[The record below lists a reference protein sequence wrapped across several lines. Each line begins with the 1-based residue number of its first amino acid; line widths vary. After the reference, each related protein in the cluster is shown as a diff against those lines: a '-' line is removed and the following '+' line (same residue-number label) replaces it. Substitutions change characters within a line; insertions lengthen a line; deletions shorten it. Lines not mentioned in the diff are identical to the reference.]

1 MVVSFTSIFYPLV
14 VLGFIYLPARFYTTE
29 TKCPGILYYRFQ
41 WPLQMK
47 KMLWL
52 I

>member
-1 MVVSFTSIFYPLV
+1 MV
-14 VLGFIYLPARFYTTE
+14 VLGLMYLAARFYTTE
-29 TKCPGILYYRFQ
+29 SKSLEILYYRFQ

>member
-1 MVVSFTSIFYPLV
+1 MFTSIFYPMV
-14 VLGFIYLPARFYTTE
+14 VLGLMYLPARFYTTE
-29 TKCPGILYYRFQ
+29 TKGQEILYYRFQ

-47 KMLWL
+47 KMLWP